1 MDSDYDYYIKKNM
14 LLRNTLDKLNCEILE
29 CVKEIDLFVEKFVG
43 KRKNKTIDMN
53 RVVKRSKY

>member
-29 CVKEIDLFVEKFVG
+29 CVKEIDLFVEK
-43 KRKNKTIDMN
+43 
-53 RVVKRSKY
+53 